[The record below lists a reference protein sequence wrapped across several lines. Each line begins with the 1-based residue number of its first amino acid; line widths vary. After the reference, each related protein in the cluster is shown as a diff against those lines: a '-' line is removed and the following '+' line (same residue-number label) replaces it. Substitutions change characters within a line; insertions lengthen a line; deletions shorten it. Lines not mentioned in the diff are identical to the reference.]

1 VFGYAGDRKVALESL
16 MAAGGWHHG
25 AGKPD
30 FDEKNEGLRRPICDM
45 ILLTFHLVIS
55 VLMYV
60 FPSFLDLGTED
71 WELMSRPVA
80 GVDIPVARAILEYN
94 MKRSV
99 FISLARDRKR
109 GEEGL
114 ISDTPME
121 SSSYTSKLDYIP
133 PNVNL
138 SSQIVRLISCSRA
151 NE

>member
-1 VFGYAGDRKVALESL
+1 

-25 AGKPD
+25 AEKPD

-60 FPSFLDLGTED
+60 LFSYYALRFGG
-71 WELMSRPVA
+71 ELMSRPVA

-99 FISLARDRKR
+99 PAREAGVIAREKR
-109 GEEGL
+109 
-114 ISDTPME
+114 
-121 SSSYTSKLDYIP
+121 Y
-133 PNVNL
+133 
-138 SSQIVRLISCSRA
+138 
-151 NE
+151 

>member
-1 VFGYAGDRKVALESL
+1 

-25 AGKPD
+25 AEKPD

-60 FPSFLDLGTED
+60 FPSLLDIDTDEWG
-71 WELMSRPVA
+71 LMSRPVA

-99 FISLARDRKR
+99 LITLARNRKR
-109 GEEGL
+109 GG
-114 ISDTPME
+114 
-121 SSSYTSKLDYIP
+121 
-133 PNVNL
+133 
-138 SSQIVRLISCSRA
+138 
-151 NE
+151 

>member
-1 VFGYAGDRKVALESL
+1 
-16 MAAGGWHHG
+16 
-25 AGKPD
+25 
-30 FDEKNEGLRRPICDM
+30 
-45 ILLTFHLVIS
+45 
-55 VLMYV
+55 
-60 FPSFLDLGTED
+60 
-71 WELMSRPVA
+71 MSRPVA

-121 SSSYTSKLDYIP
+121 FSSYTSKLDYIL

-138 SSQIVRLISCSRA
+138 SSQIVRLISLSLWLAMLMNQRVCSARWTWI
-151 NE
+151 